1 MLLRQLDED
10 DHDHAFSPEDVK
22 VIVQAFE
29 HILSALQ
36 LRNREDP
43 LTTRVAICILEL
55 AKAGERDPERLRRR
69 ALAIIGA
76 RPTIIPSLRLY
87 LRVPHNTIKS

>member
-55 AKAGERDPERLRRR
+55 AKAGSVIPNAYAGERSRSL
-69 ALAIIGA
+69 ALG
-76 RPTIIPSLRLY
+76 PPSY
-87 LRVPHNTIKS
+87 LAYDYT